1 MAGFSGSLAD
11 VQAEDRVAMKDRLL
25 DGKTL

>member
-11 VQAEDRVAMKDRLL
+11 VQAEDRVAMKDRQL
-25 DGKTL
+25 DGKTS